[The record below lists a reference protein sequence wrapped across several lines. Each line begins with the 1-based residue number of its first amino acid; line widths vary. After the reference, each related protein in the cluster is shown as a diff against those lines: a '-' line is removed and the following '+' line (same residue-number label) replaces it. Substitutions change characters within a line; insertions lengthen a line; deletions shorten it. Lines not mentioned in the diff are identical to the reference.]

1 MSKLYEMI
9 AIVLVSLLCSGSAEV
24 VLEADSGSDVITRD
38 ESWLEEST
46 SNLIIGEKEMKELQS
61 WHEQYYSVNFK
72 GEESEF
78 LQISGTHELENMQQ
92 DCYPEL
98 RESLELHS
106 QTHGDYCRA
115 IIQRADKRVLS
126 FLEETWEDNPYAKN
140 GFRSEMGVYRGYS
153 FDTETGKLL
162 TLADV
167 VTDTDRLSLLLA
179 EQLKSRYLDMN
190 FKENLAEQLKQ
201 VWNDADSVAWSLGY
215 QGINFYFY
223 PAVLGIH
230 EEEILQAAVTFPQAP
245 ELFADKYR
253 QVPTAYSIELRDSF
267 PQLYDLDMN
276 GVLDEIEVMYAYDN
290 DPEETRELDDVITI
304 GTPQRATDVR
314 VNGRTVK
321 EEKFNNIYDNGNSRI
336 YLLHTA
342 GGKNYIF
349 AYDRSMYDCIGRYCV
364 YDIAADQIT
373 YLGRDGIYLDYNRI
387 TDLDAICVESYGDPI
402 YSEFLEITT
411 YVSLKKDMSPG
422 NVSLEKGENAVYYYE
437 NPEFFKILTPLT
449 VTKVDSYSGEVMKDV
464 IELPA
469 DSFVVALR
477 TNRRSWCDFITRD
490 GNVYRLTFNPPAKGD
505 YNYTYEGKNL
515 SEGCLHYMN
524 HDFAQLK
531 ADWWVW

>member
-24 VLEADSGSDVITRD
+24 VLEADSGPDVVTKDKNLLGTSASD
-38 ESWLEEST
+38 
-46 SNLIIGEKEMKELQS
+46 LIISEEEMKELQS

-78 LQISGTHELENMQQ
+78 LQICGTHELENMQQ
-92 DCYPEL
+92 DGYPEL

-106 QTHGDYCRA
+106 QTHGNYCRA

-140 GFRSEMGVYRGYS
+140 GFRLEMGTYRGYS

-167 VTDTDRLSLLLA
+167 VADTDRLSLLLA
-179 EQLKSRYLDMN
+179 EQLRSRYSVT
-190 FKENLAEQLKQ
+190 FEENLAEQLKQ

-223 PAVLGIH
+223 SVALGIH
-230 EEEILQAAVTFPQAP
+230 EEKILQVAVTFSQAP
-245 ELFADKYR
+245 ELFVDKYR
-253 QVPTAYSIELRDSF
+253 QVPTAYSMELRDSF
-267 PQLYDLDMN
+267 PLLYDLDID
-276 GVLDEIEVMYAYDN
+276 GVPDEIEVMYAYDN

-304 GTPQRATDVR
+304 GTPQRATDVK
-314 VNGRTVK
+314 VNGRTER

-342 GGKNYIF
+342 EGKNYIF

-364 YDIAADQIT
+364 YDISTDQIT
-373 YLGRDGIYLDYNRI
+373 YLGRDGIYLGYNRI

-422 NVSLEKGENAVYYYE
+422 NVSLEKGENAVYYY
-437 NPEFFKILTPLT
+437 NNKEFFRILTPLT
-449 VTKVDSYSGEVMKDV
+449 VTKVDPYSGEVMVDA
-464 IELPA
+464 IELPV
-469 DSFVVALR
+469 DTFVIMLR
-477 TNRRSWCDFITRD
+477 TNRKSWCDFITRD
-490 GNVYRLTFNPPAKGD
+490 GSVYRLTFDPPVEDD

-515 SEGCLHYMN
+515 SGECLCYMN

-531 ADWWVW
+531 ADWWEW